1 MAQQI
6 STVVTPLAL
15 TAGVG
20 IYGNTAFTINSQFTT
35 NRASYESTAMISNL
49 LLVIAQAAGNVTLG
63 ISAGT
68 LANLKSLGASVG
80 GNYCPCLGDSLP
92 SNLSAS
98 VGNSGLIS
106 GVSAT
111 ANTIMSNATVFV
123 QAFSAAKGYADL
135 TNSVIESA
143 VNANNYLG
151 PTFTNQDNLITG
163 DLMRVNPALP
173 AFGEDLRNLG
183 NLFDFDNFGTP
194 SALLAKLAEQG
205 NMINGTLPAVQAAL
219 QAQGLTRQDISDLV
233 TQNRES
239 LFNPGGLTEN
249 QFDRLQKQA
258 YPALCDINGA
268 DLQEVLTILGVTT
281 ADITSMCELLDPV
294 RIFPLSYASLTLP
307 TPAGDIL
314 IYNTDGSVNSAVP
327 KVLNSGT
334 LVPQGC
340 DQLAKIIP
348 PAQAAANRA
357 IQVAFGQVKNLYQ
370 ARLPEVAHSMT
381 ITLSTLK
388 GLDLVANV
396 ATPIPASVAA
406 FYSGTIAQGTGP
418 NGTFLITDL
427 LPGASGIRENPA
439 LEAAIELIA
448 NPVTAGLATIYS
460 QMVSVVNST
469 YGDPAVPPNT
479 IVIPSG
485 PAAGTYSS
493 YDDAL
498 AALIAAATA
507 AIGTIVNTSTV
518 SGLVTRANSTWT
530 TMTKAWSRSPNA
542 LANASINL
550 SQLPATAQLPVT
562 AFIAGL
568 DQQGTDT
575 EVGMSAQYLQSVA
588 NTATQSGQALIG
600 CLRESR
606 NSAALDAA
614 RIGRDN
620 DVPDQPTTPPPQA
633 NLGDANFTVTEAR
646 AYVQANLSP

>member
-20 IYGNTAFTINSQFTT
+20 IYGNTAFTINTQFTT
-35 NRASYESTAMISNL
+35 NRVTYQSTPMISDL
-49 LLVIAQAAGNVTLG
+49 LLVIAQAAGNVSLG

-111 ANTIMSNATVFV
+111 ANAIMANATVFV

-194 SALLAKLAEQG
+194 SALLAKLAQQG

-219 QAQGLTRQDISDLV
+219 QARGLTRQDISDLV

-258 YPALCDINGA
+258 YPALCDITGA

-327 KVLNSGT
+327 QVLNSGA

-348 PAQAAANRA
+348 AAQAAANRA

-370 ARLPEVAHSMT
+370 ARLPEVA
-381 ITLSTLK
+381 
-388 GLDLVANV
+388 
-396 ATPIPASVAA
+396 
-406 FYSGTIAQGTGP
+406 
-418 NGTFLITDL
+418 
-427 LPGASGIRENPA
+427 
-439 LEAAIELIA
+439 AIL
-448 NPVTAGLATIYS
+448 
-460 QMVSVVNST
+460 
-469 YGDPAVPPNT
+469 
-479 IVIPSG
+479 
-485 PAAGTYSS
+485 
-493 YDDAL
+493 
-498 AALIAAATA
+498 
-507 AIGTIVNTSTV
+507 
-518 SGLVTRANSTWT
+518 
-530 TMTKAWSRSPNA
+530 
-542 LANASINL
+542 
-550 SQLPATAQLPVT
+550 
-562 AFIAGL
+562 
-568 DQQGTDT
+568 
-575 EVGMSAQYLQSVA
+575 
-588 NTATQSGQALIG
+588 
-600 CLRESR
+600 
-606 NSAALDAA
+606 
-614 RIGRDN
+614 
-620 DVPDQPTTPPPQA
+620 
-633 NLGDANFTVTEAR
+633 
-646 AYVQANLSP
+646 